1 MMTNM
6 PFLNLSNTM
15 VDARENGQKVKF
27 TQIDAGLYTKWL
39 LTNASVINR
48 FPTSSSNYPTILYID
63 DQRSNTSTQLPAVRL
78 TNGTVLAYN
87 GGQGFTVATPD
98 TALCLGKL

>member
-39 LTNASVINR
+39 LTNAER
-48 FPTSSSNYPTILYID
+48 D
-63 DQRSNTSTQLPAVRL
+63 
-78 TNGTVLAYN
+78 
-87 GGQGFTVATPD
+87 
-98 TALCLGKL
+98 